1 MSVLKYKPSAEA
13 AQNHAVTGDGEA
25 AGVAPGSAMS
35 AQEAEL
41 ANLIGATLNLDV
53 AAADIDQG
61 ARLYREGLGLDSIDV
76 LELALAIS
84 KTYGLNLRSDDE
96 NNLKIFSSLRTLNG
110 HIQQHRS
117 K

>member
-41 ANLIGATLNLDV
+41 ANLIVATLNLDP
-53 AAADIDQG
+53 
-61 ARLYREGLGLDSIDV
+61 L
-76 LELALAIS
+76 
-84 KTYGLNLRSDDE
+84 
-96 NNLKIFSSLRTLNG
+96 
-110 HIQQHRS
+110 
-117 K
+117 